1 MKIIYAPSFTRA
13 SRKLSSDIKSEANK
27 AIEIFKNDP
36 SDPRLR
42 THKLQGR
49 LCDYWAFS
57 VDYDYRIMFY
67 YGNGDEIFLVMI
79 GNHDI
84 YK

>member
-1 MKIIYAPSFTRA
+1 MKIIYVPSFTRD
-13 SRKLSSDIKSEANK
+13 SRKLSSEIKSKANK

-57 VDYDYRIMFY
+57 VDYEYRIMFY
-67 YGNGDEIFLVMI
+67 YGNRDEVFLVSI